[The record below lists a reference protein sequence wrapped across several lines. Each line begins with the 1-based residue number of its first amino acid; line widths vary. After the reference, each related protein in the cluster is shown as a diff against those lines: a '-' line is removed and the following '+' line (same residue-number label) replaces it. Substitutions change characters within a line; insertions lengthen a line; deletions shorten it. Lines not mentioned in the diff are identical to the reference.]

1 MIYNLVLIETE
12 NGYRVDTYY
21 TSLKPRPTS
30 LSFKYKEN
38 AEQFYKEQK
47 ERMME
52 GEMNHAKNERI

>member
-1 MIYNLVLIETE
+1 MIYKVSLTETE

-21 TSLKPRPTS
+21 TTLKPRPTS

-47 ERMME
+47 ERM
-52 GEMNHAKNERI
+52 NNAKNERI

>member
-1 MIYNLVLIETE
+1 MIYRVAWKETG

-21 TSLKPRPTS
+21 TSLKPRPSS

-47 ERMME
+47 ERM
-52 GEMNHAKNERI
+52 NNAKNERI

>member
-1 MIYNLVLIETE
+1 MIYQVALKETE

-21 TSLKPRPTS
+21 TTLKPRPTS

-47 ERMME
+47 ERMMK
-52 GEMNHAKNERI
+52 GTTNE

>member
-1 MIYNLVLIETE
+1 MIYNLALIETE

-47 ERMME
+47 ERMMK
-52 GEMNHAKNERI
+52 GELLK

>member
-1 MIYNLVLIETE
+1 MIYQVAWKETE

-21 TSLKPRPTS
+21 TTLKTRPTS

-47 ERMME
+47 ERMIE
-52 GEMNHAKNERI
+52 GKINE

>member
-1 MIYNLVLIETE
+1 MIYKVSLTETE
-12 NGYRVDTYY
+12 KGYVVDTYY

-47 ERMME
+47 ERM
-52 GEMNHAKNERI
+52 NNAKNERI